1 MDNEINPLAKHS
13 QHFSKY
19 AMFYRGIILKT
30 RVHENA
36 RSLLKKASCQ
46 PQLACIPLGV
56 LRMHTTRERYGGIS
70 MTFFS
75 SLAWTGI
82 SFLLFTVLVAVIS
95 AWKTRDEQL
104 DTAEGYFLAGRGL
117 PGVVIAGS
125 LLLTNLSAE
134 QLVGLNGQ
142 SWKTN
147 MGPIAWEVG
156 SMFTLLVLAYYF
168 LPKYLKMG
176 AMTIPSLMEERYGK
190 GTKTMFSLVIVVM
203 YSILNLPVILYSG
216 AVVFEQIFDIS
227 GILGTSKFM
236 AVAILCLIIGII
248 GGCYAIFGG
257 LKAVAVS
264 DTINGIGLIIGGLM
278 IPFLGFA
285 ALSAATGGHGIMD
298 GIKYMVEADPAKMNA
313 INAWN
318 APEPEVPWPLIITGM
333 FFNNLYWWCTNQ
345 SFVQRSLAAKSLK
358 EGQKGAIFCGFLK
371 CLGPLYLVIPGVIAF
386 YLPSIQDKLAAAGS
400 SAIDF
405 AYPALIAE
413 IVPKPVMGFF
423 AAVMFGAILSSFNS
437 VLNSAST
444 MFTLDLYRS
453 SINPKAS
460 DTKCVKVGKIYG
472 TIAGCIAIVIS
483 PFVMYAGGITTF
495 LNSMSQFVSLPV
507 LCTILGIFMFK
518 RIPKYMPKVITVFHV
533 VCYGAFLLIK
543 PCYPGSS
550 NPIHYLY
557 AMAVLFPIELLIMWY
572 LNKYHPAE
580 EYEIRDVGAVD
591 LTPWKYRHIVS
602 IIGLLLALGIYIL
615 FSPLGIAA

>member
-1 MDNEINPLAKHS
+1 MS
-13 QHFSKY
+13 
-19 AMFYRGIILKT
+19 
-30 RVHENA
+30 
-36 RSLLKKASCQ
+36 
-46 PQLACIPLGV
+46 
-56 LRMHTTRERYGGIS
+56 
-70 MTFFS
+70 FFN

-82 SFLLFTVLVAVIS
+82 SFLFFTALVAIIS
-95 AWKTRDEQL
+95 SVKTKGDDLES
-104 DTAEGYFLAGRGL
+104 AEGYFLAGRGL

-142 SWKTN
+142 SWVTN
-147 MGPIAWEVG
+147 MSPIAWEVG

-168 LPKYLKMG
+168 LPRYLKMG
-176 AMTIPSLMEERYGK
+176 AMTIPSLMEQRYGR
-190 GTKTMFSLVIVVM
+190 GTKTMFSLIIVIM

-216 AVVFEQIFDIS
+216 AVVFENIFDIS
-227 GILGTSKFM
+227 GMLGMSKFA
-236 AVAILCLIIGII
+236 AVAVLCVIIGII

-264 DTINGIGLIIGGLM
+264 DTINGIGLIIGGLL
-278 IPFLGFA
+278 IPFIGLWVLGQE
-285 ALSAATGGHGIMD
+285 LCNGGGIAD
-298 GIKYMVEADPAKMNA
+298 GFKYIIEADPAKMNA
-313 INAWN
+313 ISALN

-371 CLGPLYLVIPGVIAF
+371 CMGPLYLVLPGIIAF

-405 AYPALIAE
+405 AYPALVSAI
-413 IVPKPVMGFF
+413 IPKPILGFF

-453 SINPKAS
+453 SINPTAS
-460 DTKCVKVGKIYG
+460 DVHCVKVGKVYG
-472 TIAGCIAIVIS
+472 TLAGIVAIIIS
-483 PFVMYAGGITTF
+483 PFVMYANGITTF

-507 LCTILGIFMFK
+507 LCTILGVFMF
-518 RIPKYMPKVITVFHV
+518 RRLPKYTPKLITAVHVII
-533 VCYGAFLLIK
+533 YGAFLLMK
-543 PCYPGSS
+543 PCYPGTE

-557 AMAVLFPIELLIMWY
+557 AMAVLFPVEMIIMWL
-572 LNKYHPAE
+572 LNRYKAE
-580 EYEIRDVGAVD
+580 EEFVVPDVGAVD
-591 LTPWKYRHIVS
+591 LTPWKYRHVVS
-602 IIGLLLALGIYIL
+602 IVGLVLAVAIYIY

>member
-1 MDNEINPLAKHS
+1 
-13 QHFSKY
+13 
-19 AMFYRGIILKT
+19 
-30 RVHENA
+30 
-36 RSLLKKASCQ
+36 
-46 PQLACIPLGV
+46 
-56 LRMHTTRERYGGIS
+56 

-82 SFLLFTVLVAVIS
+82 SFVLFTALVAIIS

-216 AVVFEQIFDIS
+216 AVVFEQIFNIS
-227 GILGTSKFM
+227 GIMGTSKFV
-236 AVAILCLIIGII
+236 AVAVLCVIIGII

-371 CLGPLYLVIPGVIAF
+371 CLGPLYLVIPGIIAF
-386 YLPSIQDKLAAAGS
+386 YLPSIQEKLAAAGS

-405 AYPALIAE
+405 AYPALISE

-437 VLNSAST
+437 VLNSVDT
-444 MFTLDLYRS
+444 MFTMDIYAEFVDR
-453 SINPKAS
+453 NAS
-460 DTKCVKVGKIYG
+460 EDKLVKVGKNVGIIFAVLTTIVGPLIYFFP
-472 TIAGCIAIVIS
+472 AGLK
-483 PFVMYAGGITTF
+483 TF
-495 LNSMSQFVSLPV
+495 LDSLVMLIALPV
-507 LCTILGIFMFK
+507 LTAVFGGFFFK
-518 RIPKYMPKVITVFHV
+518 HLPKYSAKVILVLHV
-533 VCYGAFLLIK
+533 VCYGSFLLFL
-543 PCYPGSS
+543 GSEF
-550 NPIHYLY
+550 HYLY
-557 AMAVLFPIELLIMWY
+557 AVFVLLPLELLVMF
-572 LNKYHPAE
+572 LFNQRNRAKHPEAWE
-580 EYEIRDVGAVD
+580 QKDVGAVD
-591 LTPWKYRHIVS
+591 LTPWKYRWVAT
-602 IIGLLLALGIYIL
+602 ALILICVAAVYIA
-615 FSPLGIAA
+615 FSPLGIGTWNYPQPW

>member
-1 MDNEINPLAKHS
+1 MD
-13 QHFSKY
+13 
-19 AMFYRGIILKT
+19 
-30 RVHENA
+30 
-36 RSLLKKASCQ
+36 
-46 PQLACIPLGV
+46 
-56 LRMHTTRERYGGIS
+56 
-70 MTFFS
+70 FFQS
-75 SLAWTGI
+75 IAWTVV
-82 SFLLFTVLVAVIS
+82 SFLLFTVAVALIS
-95 AWKTRDEQL
+95 SWKTRGDKL

-117 PGVVIAGS
+117 PGIVIAGS

-168 LPKYLKMG
+168 LPRYLKMG
-176 AMTIPSLMEERYGK
+176 AMTIPSLMEVRYGK

-227 GILGTSKFM
+227 GMLGMSKFG
-236 AVAILCLIIGII
+236 AVAALCLVIGII

-264 DTINGIGLIIGGLM
+264 DTINGIGLIIGGLL
-278 IPFLGFA
+278 IPFLGLA
-285 ALSAATGGHGIMD
+285 ALSAATGGD
-298 GIKYMVEADPAKMNA
+298 GILDAVRYIIEADPAKMNA
-313 INAWN
+313 VNAWN

-345 SFVQRSLAAKSLK
+345 SFVQRTLAAKSLK

-371 CLGPLYLVIPGVIAF
+371 CLGPLYLVVPGIIAF
-386 YLPSIQDKLAAAGS
+386 YLPTIQDKLTAAGA

-413 IVPKPVMGFF
+413 IVPKPIMGFF

-453 SINPKAS
+453 TINPKAT
-460 DTKCVKVGKIYG
+460 DEKCVRVGKIYG
-472 TIAGCIAIVIS
+472 TIAGAIAIIIA
-483 PFVMYAGGITTF
+483 PFVMNASGITTF

-507 LCTILGIFMFK
+507 LCTILGVFMFK
-518 RIPKYMPKVITVFHV
+518 RLPRYTPKVITIVHV
-533 VCYGAFLLIK
+533 VCYAAFLLLA
-543 PCYPGSS
+543 PTYPGSE

-557 AMAVLFPIELLIMWY
+557 AMAVLFPVEMLIMWY
-572 LNKYHPAE
+572 LNKFRPAE
-580 EYEIRDVGAVD
+580 VYEIQDVGAVD
-591 LTPWKYRHIVS
+591 LTPWKYRHVVAIV
-602 IIGLLLALGIYIL
+602 GVVLAIGIYIL

>member
-1 MDNEINPLAKHS
+1 MAFLN
-13 QHFSKY
+13 
-19 AMFYRGIILKT
+19 
-30 RVHENA
+30 
-36 RSLLKKASCQ
+36 
-46 PQLACIPLGV
+46 
-56 LRMHTTRERYGGIS
+56 S
-70 MTFFS
+70 MV
-75 SLAWTGI
+75 WTGI
-82 SFLLFTVLVAVIS
+82 SFLFFTAMVAIVSSI
-95 AWKTRDEQL
+95 KTKGDDLES
-104 DTAEGYFLAGRGL
+104 AEGYFLAGRGL

-142 SWKTN
+142 SWLTN
-147 MGPIAWEVG
+147 MSPIAWEVG

-168 LPKYLKMG
+168 LPRYLKMG
-176 AMTIPSLMEERYGK
+176 AMTIPSLMEQRYGLK
-190 GTKTMFSLVIVVM
+190 TKTMFSLVIVIM

-216 AVVFEQIFDIS
+216 AVVFENIFDIS
-227 GILGTSKFM
+227 GMFHLTKFT
-236 AVAILCLIIGII
+236 AIAILCVIIGII

-264 DTINGIGLIIGGLM
+264 DTINGVGLIIGGLM
-278 IPFLGFA
+278 IPFIGLAVLSKELGNG
-285 ALSAATGGHGIMD
+285 TGIVD
-298 GIKYMVEADPAKMNA
+298 GFMYLIKTDPTKMNA
-313 INAWN
+313 VSAWN

-371 CLGPLYLVIPGVIAF
+371 CMGPLYLVLPGIIAF
-386 YLPSIQDKLAAAGS
+386 YLPSIQEKLAAADS

-405 AYPALIAE
+405 AYPALIAA
-413 IVPKPVMGFF
+413 IVPKPVLGFF

-460 DTKCVKVGKIYG
+460 DVHCVKIGKIYG
-472 TIAGCIAIVIS
+472 TIAGIIAIIIS
-483 PFVMYAGGITTF
+483 PFVMYANGITTF

-507 LCTILGIFMFK
+507 LCTVLGVFMF
-518 RIPKYMPKVITVFHV
+518 RRLPKYTPILITVINV
-533 VCYGAFLLIK
+533 VIYGAFLLIA
-543 PCYPGSS
+543 PCYPGTD

-557 AMAVLFPIELLIMWY
+557 AQAVLFPVLMLIMWF
-572 LNKYHPAE
+572 LNKFKAE
-580 EYEIRDVGAVD
+580 EEFIVPNAGVVD
-591 LTPWKYRHIVS
+591 LTP
-602 IIGLLLALGIYIL
+602 
-615 FSPLGIAA
+615 

>member
-1 MDNEINPLAKHS
+1 
-13 QHFSKY
+13 
-19 AMFYRGIILKT
+19 
-30 RVHENA
+30 
-36 RSLLKKASCQ
+36 
-46 PQLACIPLGV
+46 
-56 LRMHTTRERYGGIS
+56 

-413 IVPKPVMGFF
+413 IVPKPVMRFF

-437 VLNSAST
+437 VLNSSMT
-444 MFTLDLYRS
+444 LFTLDILPVISKRKRTDAQL
-453 SINPKAS
+453 I
-460 DTKCVKVGKIYG
+460 
-472 TIAGCIAIVIS
+472 TIAKRFGIVLCLASIIIAPFLLYLPAGIS
-483 PFVMYAGGITTF
+483 TF
-495 LNSMSQFVSLPV
+495 LNQMWGYYGVPV
-507 LCTILGIFMFK
+507 LAIVVMGILAPRMPSFA
-518 RIPKYMPKVITVFHV
+518 PKVAIIVHIG
-533 VCYGAFLLIK
+533 CYGLMMNLLPFHFL
-543 PCYPGSS
+543 Y
-550 NPIHYLY
+550 
-557 AMAVLFPIELLIMWY
+557 FE
-572 LNKYHPAE
+572 
-580 EYEIRDVGAVD
+580 VGAFVIDLILMAILTKAAPRKEAYVLPDLEVVD
-591 LTPWKYRHIVS
+591 MTPWKYRKPVIAVTF
-602 IIGLLLALGIYIL
+602 ILLAGIYVL
-615 FSPLGIAA
+615 FSPLGLGG

>member
-1 MDNEINPLAKHS
+1 
-13 QHFSKY
+13 
-19 AMFYRGIILKT
+19 
-30 RVHENA
+30 
-36 RSLLKKASCQ
+36 
-46 PQLACIPLGV
+46 
-56 LRMHTTRERYGGIS
+56 

-82 SFLLFTVLVAVIS
+82 SFVLFTALVAIIS

-236 AVAILCLIIGII
+236 AVAILCIIIGII

-264 DTINGIGLIIGGLM
+264 DTINGVGLIIGGLM

-285 ALSAATGGHGIMD
+285 ALSAATGGHGIFD

-358 EGQKGAIFCGFLK
+358 EGQKGAIYCGFLK
-371 CLGPLYLVIPGVIAF
+371 TIGFFYLVLPGVIA
-386 YLPSIQDKLAAAGS
+386 YHLPSIQDKLAAAGS

-405 AYPALIAE
+405 AYPALVSAV
-413 IVPKPVMGFF
+413 VPKPVMGFF
-423 AAVMFGAILSSFNS
+423 AAVLFGAILSSFNS

-444 MFTLDLYRS
+444 MFTLDLYRTA
-453 SINPKAS
+453 INPKAS
-460 DTKCVKVGKIYG
+460 DMQCVKVGKIYG
-472 TIAGCIAIVIS
+472 TCAGAVAICVA
-483 PFVMYAGGITTF
+483 PFVMFAQGITTF
-495 LNSMSQFVSLPV
+495 LNSMSQFVSLPILFTV
-507 LCTILGIFMFK
+507 LGALIFRK
-518 RIPKYMPKVITVFHV
+518 APKYAPKVITAVHV
-533 VCYGAFLLIK
+533 IAYGAFMIIK
-543 PCYPGSS
+543 PCYPTSGE
-550 NPIHYLY
+550 PIHYLY
-557 AMAVLFPIELLIMWY
+557 AIAVLFVVEFAIMWY
-572 LNKYHPAE
+572 LNKYRGTE
-580 EYEIRDVGAVD
+580 EYVPADVGAVD
-591 LTPWKYRHIVS
+591 LTPWKYRHIVC
-602 IIGLLLALGIYIL
+602 IIGIILAIGIYIL
-615 FSPLGIAA
+615 FSPIGIAA

>member
-1 MDNEINPLAKHS
+1 MIWIAL
-13 QHFSKY
+13 
-19 AMFYRGIILKT
+19 
-30 RVHENA
+30 
-36 RSLLKKASCQ
+36 
-46 PQLACIPLGV
+46 
-56 LRMHTTRERYGGIS
+56 
-70 MTFFS
+70 
-75 SLAWTGI
+75 
-82 SFLLFTVLVAVIS
+82 SFLFFTVMVAVIS
-95 AWKTRDEQL
+95 AWKTRDDKL

-117 PGVVIAGS
+117 PGIVIAGS

-134 QLVGLNGQ
+134 QLVGTNGQ
-142 SWKTN
+142 GWASN
-147 MGPIAWEVG
+147 MSPIGWEVG
-156 SMFTLLVLAYYF
+156 ALFTLFALALWF
-168 LPKYLKMG
+168 LPTYLKMG
-176 AMTIPSLMEERYGK
+176 TTTIPQLMEARFGR
-190 GTKTMFSLVIVVM
+190 GTKLMFSFVIVVM

-216 AVVFEQIFDIS
+216 AVVFENIFDIS
-227 GILGTSKFM
+227 GIFGISKFQ
-236 AVAILCLIIGII
+236 AVAILCVVIGII

-345 SFVQRSLAAKSLK
+345 SFVQRALAAKSLK
-358 EGQKGAIFCGFLK
+358 EGQKGAIYCGFLK
-371 CLGPLYLVIPGVIAF
+371 TIGFFYLVLPGVIA
-386 YLPSIQDKLAAAGS
+386 YHLPSIQDKLAAAGS

-572 LNKYHPAE
+572 LNKYRGTE
-580 EYEIRDVGAVD
+580 EYVPADVGAVD
-591 LTPWKYRHIVS
+591 LTPWKYRHIVC
-602 IIGLLLALGIYIL
+602 IIGIILAVGIYIL
-615 FSPLGIAA
+615 FSPIGIAA

>member
-1 MDNEINPLAKHS
+1 MS
-13 QHFSKY
+13 
-19 AMFYRGIILKT
+19 
-30 RVHENA
+30 
-36 RSLLKKASCQ
+36 
-46 PQLACIPLGV
+46 
-56 LRMHTTRERYGGIS
+56 
-70 MTFFS
+70 FFN

-82 SFLLFTVLVAVIS
+82 SFLFFTALVAIIS
-95 AWKTRDEQL
+95 SVKTKGDDLES
-104 DTAEGYFLAGRGL
+104 AEGYFLAGRGL

-142 SWKTN
+142 SWVTN
-147 MGPIAWEVG
+147 MSPIAWEVG

-168 LPKYLKMG
+168 LPRYLKMG
-176 AMTIPSLMEERYGK
+176 AMTIPSLMEQRYGR
-190 GTKTMFSLVIVVM
+190 GTKTMFSLIIVIM

-216 AVVFEQIFDIS
+216 AVVFENIFDIS
-227 GILGTSKFM
+227 GMLGMSKFA
-236 AVAILCLIIGII
+236 AVAVLCVIIGII

-264 DTINGIGLIIGGLM
+264 DTINGIGLIIGGLL
-278 IPFLGFA
+278 IPFIGLWVLGQE
-285 ALSAATGGHGIMD
+285 LCNGGGIAD
-298 GIKYMVEADPAKMNA
+298 GFKYIIEADPAKVNA
-313 INAWN
+313 ISAWN

-371 CLGPLYLVIPGVIAF
+371 CMGPLYLVLPGIIAF

-405 AYPALIAE
+405 AYPALVSAI
-413 IVPKPVMGFF
+413 IPKPILGFF

-453 SINPKAS
+453 SINPTAS
-460 DTKCVKVGKIYG
+460 DVHCVKVGKVYG
-472 TIAGCIAIVIS
+472 TLAGIVAIIIS
-483 PFVMYAGGITTF
+483 PFVMYANGITTF

-507 LCTILGIFMFK
+507 LCTILGVFMF
-518 RIPKYMPKVITVFHV
+518 RRLPKYTPKLITAVHVII
-533 VCYGAFLLIK
+533 YGAFLLMK
-543 PCYPGSS
+543 PCYPGTE

-557 AMAVLFPIELLIMWY
+557 AMAVLFPVEMIIMWL
-572 LNKYHPAE
+572 LNRYKAE
-580 EYEIRDVGAVD
+580 EEFVVPDVGAVD
-591 LTPWKYRHIVS
+591 LTPWKYRHVVS
-602 IIGLLLALGIYIL
+602 IVGLVLAVAIYIY